1 MTRGG
6 GPQAGPG
13 LLVVLVGAIGI
24 GPVLTYGLSATSEL
38 VISDL
43 GITAAQFGLLA
54 TVCFACAAVGNAT
67 LGRLADR
74 ASDMALMCTI
84 FLLAAA
90 ALGLAGVPGGYVLLV
105 IAFGLSGVAQSFT
118 NGVTNRILVQRVTA
132 ARRIRWAG
140 IKQSGVQASQLV
152 ASLSFPVL
160 AVWVGWRGASLV
172 SILLAAALLVL
183 TWRVLRATPVVV
195 DACEDADSGPA
206 PGDAG
211 DAHGRS
217 AETTPAPSGHG
228 SMVWALAGLGFL
240 TGVGVQA
247 TNVYVPL
254 FAVRELGFSLVLGGA
269 TAAVAGAIGVT
280 ARIGWAHVMS
290 RGVPAGTLLVAL
302 AGTAL
307 TGAGAF
313 FAAGATGWSPL
324 LWLAVALHGASALGV
339 SVVLMGT
346 LLRSIPAESMASS
359 SGVVTAGMFGGFTL
373 GPVMM
378 GLLISGPGGFQLG
391 WVAVGGIYM
400 VCAVLGLALRRR
412 TRS

>member
-1 MTRGG
+1 MRRGEARA
-6 GPQAGPG
+6 AGPG
-13 LLVVLVGAIGI
+13 LLITLVGAIGI

-43 GITAAQFGLLA
+43 GISAAQFGLLA

-74 ASDMALMCTI
+74 LSDMVLMTAI

-90 ALGLAGVPGGYVLLV
+90 ALGLAGIPGGYALLV
-105 IAFGLSGVAQSFT
+105 VAFGLSGVAQSFT
-118 NGVTNRILVQRVTA
+118 NGVTNRILVQRVPA
-132 ARRIRWAG
+132 SRRIGWAG
-140 IKQSGVQASQLV
+140 VKQSGVQASQLV
-152 ASLSFPVL
+152 ASLSFPLL

-183 TWRVLRATPVVV
+183 TWRVLRVTPAVV
-195 DACEDADSGPA
+195 DDD
-206 PGDAG
+206 
-211 DAHGRS
+211 
-217 AETTPAPSGHG
+217 AETETEPAADGSSRHG
-228 SMVWALAGLGFL
+228 AMVWALAGLGFL

-269 TAAVAGAIGVT
+269 TAAVAGAIGVV

-290 RGVPAGTLLVAL
+290 RGVPAPTLLAAL
-302 AGTAL
+302 AATAL
-307 TGAGAF
+307 AGAGAF
-313 FAAGATGWSPL
+313 FAAGATGWSAL
-324 LWLAVALHGASALGV
+324 LWLAVALHGTSALGV

-346 LLRSIPAESMASS
+346 LLRSIPASSMASA

-373 GPVMM
+373 GPVVM
-378 GLLISGPGGFQLG
+378 GVLISGPGGFQLG
-391 WVAVGGIYM
+391 WTAVGGIYL
-400 VCAVLGLALRRR
+400 VCAVLGLLLRRR
-412 TRS
+412 LRS